1 MDFLVL
7 PLKEFKEEVFGSED
21 FFKKLN
27 ERVLVQD
34 HQSLTVALTIIGVL
48 QGNIVSVAF
57 FLNV

>member
-1 MDFLVL
+1 M